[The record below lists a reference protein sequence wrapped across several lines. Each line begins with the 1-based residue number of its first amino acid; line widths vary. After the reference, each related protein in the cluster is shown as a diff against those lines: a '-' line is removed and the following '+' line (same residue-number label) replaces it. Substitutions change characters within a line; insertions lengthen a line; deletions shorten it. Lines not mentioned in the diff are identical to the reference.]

1 MEKGEVHV
9 AELKRCI
16 LSIVAEKYDAVRPTN
31 IARLRGFLHS
41 LESQQEEISIRI
53 YS

>member
-9 AELKRCI
+9 AALKRCI
-16 LSIVAEKYDAVRPTN
+16 LSIVAEKYNALRATN
-31 IARLRGFLHS
+31 IARLGGFLHS
-41 LESQQEEISIRI
+41 LESQQEEISIRL